1 MYVIKDRNGAV
12 IDTATEWMELMRK
25 YGALHKVT
33 KEPVFLEKIDDEKEK
48 EL

>member
-1 MYVIKDRNGAV
+1 MYVIKDRHGNV
-12 IDTATEWMELMRK
+12 VDTATEWMELMQK